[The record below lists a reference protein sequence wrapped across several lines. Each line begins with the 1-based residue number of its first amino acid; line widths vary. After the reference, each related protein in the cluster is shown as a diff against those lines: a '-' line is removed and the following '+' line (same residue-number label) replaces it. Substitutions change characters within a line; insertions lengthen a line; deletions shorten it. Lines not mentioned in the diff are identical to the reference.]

1 MNARTWGIIGGL
13 ALVLA
18 LLSPYV
24 LGSSKKVGQLFEAA
38 EKLYENSDYEA
49 AIAKYEEALK
59 ESSKL
64 LARTE
69 TIDKDFTTLV
79 NFKIAMSYVK
89 LAEQSNNTNYHYEKA
104 LEYIEQ
110 TISSE
115 TFAGYQEDLMYL
127 WGYILYKT
135 EQIELAVEKLR
146 QLIENYP
153 NSPFAQKAQEIIAQ
167 INEQVPVSEEG
178 VVQQL
183 NHVPVWSNDPSKFE
197 AFNKKRNRTLVVPNR
212 LRAEKQYAE
221 AAKQYEIFANANP
234 VTVEA
239 SYALYWSGWC
249 YHEAASNDNML
260 FSKSRD
266 VFQKLIDNHGDNP
279 YTVKAREKLRYIP
292 NSEQKD
298 ESNKAII
305 DAEKAVD
312 RARQSNCKSD
322 AIPEAIK
329 HLDEAKQKQ
338 EQENYIE
345 AEQLAKKASDIAK
358 SAVNNHETAK
368 RYVNQGY
375 NYLRQGRL
383 ESATEKAKEALRIDP
398 PYQNAR
404 KLLEEIKQKY
414 FNQGVKYIQAQE
426 YIKAIPF
433 LKKTLDMGLRSKEV
447 YFNLGFAYVNLGEFE
462 KGKVAAE
469 AALAIDPMY
478 EAARHLRDSIAD

>member
-38 EKLYENSDYEA
+38 ETLYEKSDYEA

-59 ESSKL
+59 ESNKL

-69 TIDKDFTTLV
+69 TIDEDFTTLV

-89 LAEQSNNTNYHYEKA
+89 LAEQFNDTNYYEKA

-110 TISSE
+110 AVSSE

-135 EQIELAVEKLR
+135 EQTELALEKLK

-153 NSPFAQKAQEIIAQ
+153 NSPFVQKAQEIIAQ
-167 INEQVPVSEEG
+167 INEQVSVPEEG

-183 NHVPVWSNDPSKFE
+183 NHVPVWAHDPSKFE

-212 LRAEKQYAE
+212 LRAEEQYAE

-266 VFQKLIDNHGDNP
+266 VFEKLIDNHGDNP
-279 YTVKAREKLRYIP
+279 YTIKAREKLRDMG
-292 NSEQKD
+292 NSEQEDK
-298 ESNKAII
+298 SGKAII
-305 DAEKAVD
+305 NAEEAVYN
-312 RARQSNCKSD
+312 ARQSDSKSD
-322 AIPEAIK
+322 AISEAIK
-329 HLDEAKQKQ
+329 HLDEAKQKH

-358 SAVNNHETAK
+358 SAVTKHETAK

-398 PYQNAR
+398 PYQDAR

-414 FNQGVKYIQAQE
+414 FNQGVNYIQAQE
-426 YIKAIPF
+426 YTKAILF
-433 LKKTLDMGLRSKEV
+433 LQKALDMGLRSKEV
-447 YFNLGFAYVNLGEFE
+447 YFNIGRAYVKLGEFE
-462 KGKVAAE
+462 EGKTFAE
-469 AALAIDPMY
+469 AALAIDPTY
-478 EAARHLRDSIAD
+478 KDARMLRDSIAD

>member
-1 MNARTWGIIGGL
+1 MNARIWGIIGGL

-38 EKLYENSDYEA
+38 ETLYENSDYED
-49 AIAKYEEALK
+49 AIAKYKEALK
-59 ESSKL
+59 ESKKL
-64 LARTE
+64 FARTE
-69 TIDKDFTTLV
+69 TIDEDFTALV
-79 NFKIAMSYVK
+79 NFKIVMSYVK
-89 LAEQSNNTNYHYEKA
+89 LAERSKDRNYYEKA

-110 TISSE
+110 AGSTG
-115 TFAGYQEDLMYL
+115 TFTGHQENLIYL

-135 EQIELAVEKLR
+135 EQMELAIKTLT
-146 QLIENYP
+146 QLIEDFP
-153 NSPFAQKAQEIIAQ
+153 NSPFVEKAQEIIAQ
-167 INEQVPVSEEG
+167 INEQLPVTEEG

-183 NHVPVWSNDPSKFE
+183 DRVPVWANDPSKFE
-197 AFNKKRNRTLVVPNR
+197 AFNKKRNKTLVVPNR

-221 AAKQYEIFANANP
+221 AAEHYETFANANP
-234 VTVEA
+234 VTAEA

-249 YHEAASNDNML
+249 YREAASNDKML
-260 FSKSRD
+260 LSKSHD

-279 YTVKAREKLRYIP
+279 YTTKAREKLRDMV
-292 NSEQKD
+292 SFEQKT

-305 DAEKAVD
+305 DAEEAVY
-312 RARQSNCKSD
+312 RARQSDCKSD

-329 HLDEAKQKQ
+329 HLGNAKQEQ
-338 EQENYIE
+338 EQENYT
-345 AEQLAKKASDIAK
+345 AAQQLAKKASNMAK

-375 NYLRQGRL
+375 NYLRQERL
-383 ESATEKAKEALRIDP
+383 ESATEKAKEALRVDP
-398 PYQNAR
+398 PYQNAK

-414 FNQGVKYIQAQE
+414 FNQGVNYIQAKE
-426 YIKAIPF
+426 YTKAIPF
-433 LKKTLDMGLRSKEV
+433 LKKAMDMGLRSKEV
-447 YFNLGFAYVNLGEFE
+447 YFNLGFAYVSLGEFE
-462 KGKVAAE
+462 EGKVAAE